1 LTYKVKTAA
10 IQETRWTSGE
20 EIWDTKLH
28 TIFSSGKMRSSNEGG
43 VAFIV
48 DASER
53 GNILKLTLS
62 IVQWPR
68 YE

>member
-1 LTYKVKTAA
+1 M
-10 IQETRWTSGE
+10 QETRWTGGE
-20 EIWDTKLH
+20 EIWDTKSH
-28 TIFSSGKMRSSNEGG
+28 TIFSSGKMRSSNKSGI
-43 VAFIV
+43 AFIV

-62 IVQWPR
+62 VVGWPH